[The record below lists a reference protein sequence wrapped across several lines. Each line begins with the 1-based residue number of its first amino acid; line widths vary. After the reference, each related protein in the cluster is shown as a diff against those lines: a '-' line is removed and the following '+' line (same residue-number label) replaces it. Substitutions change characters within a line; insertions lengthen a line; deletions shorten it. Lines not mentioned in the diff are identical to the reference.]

1 MATSL
6 RTISHEDRLTL
17 VDHLDEL
24 RTRLIVSAICLAVA
38 FGICFWQNHALI
50 NVINKPLL
58 DQTKK
63 SLKKGRGIQGPA
75 SVTELAVL
83 NLLDTQAT
91 LNTALAASPGTTPA
105 VKAAFATANARLAAE
120 AARLRRAPVE
130 NKPVTLGIGEPFT
143 NTVTLSFYFALL
155 FSLPIILFQ
164 LYGFVLP
171 AFSPAERRIALPL
184 MLAIPALFIA
194 GVTFGYFVVLPASVK
209 FFQNFNSD
217 SFNILVQAQ
226 PYYRFAVLILIA
238 MGAVFQVPV
247 GILAATRAGIVTP
260 KQLRANR
267 RYAIVVAAVV
277 AALLPGDVVTM
288 ALETGPLILLF
299 EVSILL
305 ASLIDRRALRL
316 AAKAA
321 SAKPPAASVAPVPA
335 PGADAGAARPAPVP
349 AQSETQPPPIQPPPI
364 QPPPIQPPPH
374 EPAEDDDAL

>member
-1 MATSL
+1 MATAI

-24 RTRLIVSAICLAVA
+24 RTRLIVCAIALAVA

-50 NVINKPLL
+50 GVINKPMQ
-58 DQTKK
+58 DQTQK
-63 SLKKGRGIQGPA
+63 SLKKGRGIQGAA
-75 SVTELAVL
+75 SVTQQAVL
-83 NLLDTQAT
+83 DLLDTQAA
-91 LNTALAASPGTTPA
+91 LNGQIAAAPGSSPALR
-105 VKAAFATANARLAAE
+105 AAFAKANARLAGDAR
-120 AARLRRAPVE
+120 RLRQTPVQ

-143 NTVTLSFYFALL
+143 NTVTISFYFALL
-155 FSLPIILFQ
+155 FALPIILFQ
-164 LYGFVLP
+164 LYGFLLP

-184 MLAIPALFIA
+184 MLAIPGLFVV

-209 FFQNFNSD
+209 FFQNFNAD
-217 SFNILVQAQ
+217 SFNVLVQAQ

-305 ASLIDRRALRL
+305 ASLIDRRAAR
-316 AAKAA
+316 
-321 SAKPPAASVAPVPA
+321 
-335 PGADAGAARPAPVP
+335 AARALASTETSTQPADRGPQGDAPPPAPVP
-349 AQSETQPPPIQPPPI
+349 SQSERPPIPPIQPPPD
-364 QPPPIQPPPH
+364 
-374 EPAEDDDAL
+374 EPTEDDDAL